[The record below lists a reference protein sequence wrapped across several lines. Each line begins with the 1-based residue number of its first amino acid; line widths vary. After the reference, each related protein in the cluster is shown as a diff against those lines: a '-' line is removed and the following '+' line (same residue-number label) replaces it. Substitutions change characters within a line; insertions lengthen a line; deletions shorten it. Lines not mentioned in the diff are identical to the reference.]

1 MTRDAAG
8 LARREAG
15 VTMIEVLVV
24 LVIVAIGLLG
34 VAALQ
39 LNNLRYSSMGSG
51 RQQATLVAEQLADR
65 IRANPSAD
73 YSAASGSYAGNCY
86 SATTNC
92 PSTTAANRAAFDLS
106 EIQTIAASSGL
117 TSPSVTVSKVSSGTV
132 LFGYQVL
139 VSWQERATSVASQ
152 VSTASM
158 AVLVKP

>member
-1 MTRDAAG
+1 MTFP
-8 LARREAG
+8 RRMPVRQEAG

-39 LNNLRYSSMGSG
+39 LNNLRYSSSSSG
-51 RQQATLVAEQLADR
+51 RQQAALVAEQLADR
-65 IRANPSAD
+65 MRANPNAD
-73 YSAASGSYAGNCY
+73 YSTASGSYSGNCY

-92 PSTTAANRAAFDLS
+92 PSTTATNRAAFDLS

-117 TSPSVTVSKVSSGTV
+117 TNPTVSVSKVSSGSV
-132 LFGYQVL
+132 VFGYQVQ

-152 VSTASM
+152 VATASM
-158 AVLVKP
+158 SVLVKP

>member
-1 MTRDAAG
+1 MTRHAAG
-8 LARREAG
+8 CVRREAG

-39 LNNLRYSSMGSG
+39 LNNLRYSSMSSG

-65 IRANPSAD
+65 IRANPNAD
-73 YSAASGSYAGNCY
+73 YSTASGGYSGNCY

-92 PSTTAANRAAFDLS
+92 PSTTSVNRAAFDLS

-117 TSPSVTVSKVSSGTV
+117 SNPAVTVSKVSSGSV
-132 LFGYQVL
+132 VFGYQVL
-139 VSWQERATSVASQ
+139 VSWQERATSTASQ
-152 VSTASM
+152 VTTASM